1 MAVPDFVYGPYQWDH
16 SRPGSSVF
24 PEREKNPTRGSFCR
38 AEDFASPAGGG
49 LHHSMRPHF
58 EKSCAS
64 NERDSNV
71 PSASYSGPTEKT
83 FPGLA
88 VHKKIFP
95 EELRAI
101 PVICE
106 RSEERRVG

>member
-1 MAVPDFVYGPYQWDH
+1 RDH

-24 PEREKNPTRGSFCR
+24 PARTKNSNRGSLGW
-38 AEDFASPAGGG
+38 AEDFATTAGGG

-64 NERDSNV
+64 KERDSNV

-83 FPGLA
+83 FPGFE
-88 VHKKIFP
+88 VHRKTLP
-95 EELRAI
+95 EELRAR
-101 PVICE
+101 PVICAE
-106 RSEERRVG
+106 PDLARCAKTP